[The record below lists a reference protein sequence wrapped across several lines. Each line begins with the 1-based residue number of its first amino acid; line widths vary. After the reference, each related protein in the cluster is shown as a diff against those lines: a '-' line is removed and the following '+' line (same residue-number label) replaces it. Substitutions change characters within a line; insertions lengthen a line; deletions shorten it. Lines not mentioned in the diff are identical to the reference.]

1 MIRYK
6 LHKILYAFT
15 LIKIMISVHLL
26 SGDYGETYEIKQKTK
41 HILLS
46 LALTLNYKTL
56 WLMSGFPGSASGK
69 GPVCQCRRHKRR
81 GFNPWMGKI
90 RWRRAWQPTPVFL
103 PGEPHGQRSLVGYS
117 P

>member
-1 MIRYK
+1 MEK
-6 LHKILYAFT
+6 H
-15 LIKIMISVHLL
+15 
-26 SGDYGETYEIKQKTK
+26 EIKQKTK

-46 LALTLNYKTL
+46 LARTLNYKTL

-69 GPVCQCRRHKRR
+69 GLACQCKRHKRR
-81 GFNPWMGKI
+81 GFNPWVGKI
-90 RWRRAWQPTPVFL
+90 RWRRAWQPIPVFS